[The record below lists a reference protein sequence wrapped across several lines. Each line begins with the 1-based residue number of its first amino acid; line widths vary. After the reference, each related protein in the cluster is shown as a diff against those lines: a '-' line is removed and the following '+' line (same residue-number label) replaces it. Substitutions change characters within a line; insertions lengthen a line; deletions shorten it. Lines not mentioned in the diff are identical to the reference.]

1 VTSDYVQA
9 PTVFEGL
16 PRGDYEHLL
25 GVLESRT
32 FGSGEIVL
40 AEGDDPHEMYVVQS
54 GTADIF
60 VTDRDGA
67 EHLVGRVQAGTTLGE
82 MSLFTGQPSAATVRA
97 SSDLDVLVVSEN
109 ELESIGAT
117 FPRIYRNLGMVLS
130 ERLAQTNRRT
140 LRKAA
145 GRLTVLH
152 GHGAPP
158 LLGYAL
164 ACSIA
169 WHARAPT
176 LLVVID
182 DDPPEVL
189 GSLATATRASDL
201 RSQGESAAART
212 GRRDLGAELI
222 VATAAGAFGPDMLAA
237 TLEDLCARYEHV
249 LVQVRGGALGGL
261 ADARMLELRGPDASP
276 AVDTDVRTRTLALGG
291 WTTTARHPN
300 RGALVEAPALTTAD
314 ELALR
319 DGLLPS
325 SSEAGGALGSVARD
339 LAGLRVG
346 LALGGGSSKG
356 YAHLGVLR
364 ALASAGVSFDCVAG
378 TSIGASMAMGHAL
391 GLQPEELADLLDRFA
406 KQAFRPRV
414 PRRSLL
420 SASGLRKELR
430 SLLGEACFEDA
441 ELPAAVAAADLA
453 TQREVVFTRGL
464 IWPALLASMAIPG
477 IYPPQIV
484 SGMTLVDGGVVN
496 PVPSSAAANLGSDTV
511 IAVRLSGG
519 QPAVWGELTA
529 AEGSGRTPSIVA
541 VILGTIEIMQGK
553 IAANTAAA
561 ATILITPAFS
571 EEDSIPLRHFTQG
584 RRYLELGEDAA
595 EAALPRIR
603 AALPWLR
610 D

>member
-1 VTSDYVQA
+1 
-9 PTVFEGL
+9 VFEGL

-97 SSDLDVLVVSEN
+97 SSDIDVLVVSER

-145 GRLTVLH
+145 GRLTVLY

-169 WHARAPT
+169 WHARAST

-182 DDPPEVL
+182 DDPPEAL

-201 RSQGESAAART
+201 WSPDESAAART

-222 VATAAGAFGPDMLAA
+222 VATAAGAFGPDTLAA

-249 LVQVRGGALGGL
+249 LVQVRGDALGGF

-291 WTTTARHPN
+291 WTTTALHPN

-346 LALGGGSSKG
+346 LALGVGSSRG

-364 ALASAGVSFDCVAG
+364 ALTRAGVSLDCVAG
-378 TSIGASMAMGHAL
+378 TSIGAAVAVGHAL
-391 GLQPEELADLLDRFA
+391 GNQPEQVADLLDRFA
-406 KQAFRPRV
+406 EHAFRPRL

-420 SASGLRKELR
+420 SAAGLRNEAR
-430 SLLGEACFEDA
+430 SYLGEARFEDT
-441 ELPAAVAAADLA
+441 ELPVALTAADLFA
-453 TQREVVFTRGL
+453 RREVVFTRGV

-484 SGMTLVDGGVVN
+484 SGMTLVDGGIVN
-496 PVPSSAAANLGSDTV
+496 PVPSNVAADLGSDTV
-511 IAVRLSGG
+511 IAVKLNGG
-519 QPAVWGELTA
+519 PAADSEELTA
-529 AEGSGRTPSIVA
+529 VEGSGRTPSIVA
-541 VILGTIEIMQGK
+541 VILRSIEIMQGK
-553 IAANTAAA
+553 IAADAAAA
-561 ATILITPAFS
+561 ATIVIAPTFS
-571 EEDSIPLRHFTQG
+571 DEESIPLRSFTRG
-584 RRYLELGEDAA
+584 RRYIELGEEAA
-595 EAALPRIR
+595 EAALPRIK

-610 D
+610 G